1 MDQKPVVDTDLSSS
15 SVRFVCGSSFTLF
28 LKDLWLFFSSFLSL
42 VKKSQPAMSTII
54 WKEDW
59 WLTIDVPVLSRQQR
73 LIQLWGKHKHVDY
86 NNDGITSAIR
96 RGRKERGG
104 RRVTRITVTEED
116 RWRPGQTVEEDMGI
130 STESFFFFFSSESN
144 RKTNKSRPAWWCH
157 RERVGDRGVH
167 RSHKD
172 NSGNKRWTQEKIFSS
187 FQTERTLV
195 GMLHNLYLRK
205 LYN

>member
-130 STESFFFFFSSESN
+130 STQSFFFFFHQ
-144 RKTNKSRPAWWCH
+144 RATGKQIK
-157 RERVGDRGVH
+157 VGLRDGV
-167 RSHKD
+167 
-172 NSGNKRWTQEKIFSS
+172 
-187 FQTERTLV
+187 TERESATAEFIAVTKTILAIRDE
-195 GMLHNLYLRK
+195 HKRK
-205 LYN
+205 YFPVFRQSALWWECCTIYI